1 MPLVVEETKVST
13 PAPVKRAKAKAVVAK
28 GQSDVR
34 DNTSSSPVSEKSSSP
49 NGSTEG
55 SELGA
60 RKKRVIVPSGAE
72 LNLEGVKALV
82 RDVSYS

>member
-13 PAPVKRAKAKAVVAK
+13 PAPVKRAKAKAVVSK